1 MTKVLDKFILGLAKL
16 SPTNE
21 QELSAAKRRLAK
33 QLSCAIPNGADL
45 IAGLSLLPEAQ
56 AKPLKKL
63 LKKRAVRTMSGIAP
77 VAVLTTPYPCPGR
90 CAYCPTDKDV
100 PQSYLANEPAVMRAI
115 HCKFDPYEQVIYR
128 LTALE
133 ANGHEPTKIEL
144 IVIGGTWSAL
154 PEAYQYWFIKECFRA
169 ANDYPKQFPISNF
182 QFSNKSQITISKPLN
197 KSFKTKLFSEQK
209 RNETAKYKIIGLTLE
224 TRPDY
229 INEAELWRM
238 RELGATRVE
247 IGVQAL
253 DDKIL
258 KLNRRGSTVA
268 DIIQATKLLKNFGFK
283 VTYHFMPALPG
294 STPARDR
301 RMYQDMFTKLNLIA
315 EIIINS
321 KTKPATLKKFLSKSI
336 TNNNFD
342 PDQIKFY
349 PTVVTKGSLLYRWWK
364 AGKYKPYSD
373 KTLRQLIIDCK
384 AMTPPFVRIIRLI
397 RDIPGVSIMAGNKIT
412 NLRQIMKEAGVVCHC
427 LRCREAGSAVFTLA
441 DVHLFIQKYR
451 ASGSDEYFISF
462 ASRDQNRVY
471 GFARLRL
478 GPDNVLSPATAL
490 LRELHVYGELVSV
503 GARRAKTQHQG
514 LGKRLLFQA
523 ETLARLAGYTQMAVI
538 SGVGVRGYYKK
549 LGYSLHKT
557 YLVKTLIITKTKI

>member
-1 MTKVLDKFILGLAKL
+1 MTKVLDKFILGLAEL
-16 SPTNE
+16 SPKNE
-21 QELSAAKRRLAK
+21 RELSTAKRRLAK

-45 IAGLSLLPEAQ
+45 IAGLSLLPKASAQ
-56 AKPLKKL
+56 PLKKL

-90 CAYCPTDKDV
+90 CAYCPTDKNV

-128 LTALE
+128 LKALE

-154 PEAYQYWFIKECFRA
+154 PDAYQYWFIKECFRA
-169 ANDYPKQFPISNF
+169 ANNFPHNTQRATHNAS
-182 QFSNKSQITISKPLN
+182 
-197 KSFKTKLFSEQK
+197 TKKLSLLKKELAKEQK
-209 RNETAKYKIIGLTLE
+209 KNEKAKYKIIGLTLE

-258 KLNRRGSTVA
+258 KHNRRDSTVA
-268 DIIQATKLLKNFGFK
+268 DIIKATKLLKNFGFK

-294 STPARDR
+294 STPKHDR
-301 RMYQDMFTKLNLIA
+301 RMYQNMFTKLNLIA
-315 EIIINS
+315 EIAINP
-321 KTKPATLKKFLSKSI
+321 KTKPATLKKLLNQPVI
-336 TNNNFD
+336 NNNFD

-349 PTVVTKGSLLYRWWK
+349 PTVVTKGSLLYRWYRS
-364 AGKYKPYSD
+364 GKYKPYAD
-373 KTLRQLIIDCK
+373 KTLRRLIIDCK
-384 AMTPPFVRIIRLI
+384 QITPPFVRIIRLI
-397 RDIPGVSIMAGNKIT
+397 RDIPGVSIIAGNKIT
-412 NLRQIMKEAGVVCHC
+412 NLRQIIKEAGVICHC
-427 LRCREAGSAVFTLA
+427 LRCREVGQTVFTLA

-451 ASGSDEYFISF
+451 ASDGDEYFISF
-462 ASRDQNRVY
+462 ASRDQNKIY

-478 GPDNVLSPATAL
+478 DPNNILSPATAL

-503 GARRAKTQHQG
+503 GARQSKTQHQG

-523 ETLARLAGYTQMAVI
+523 ETLAQLAGYTQMAVI

-549 LGYSLHKT
+549 LGYKLKGT
-557 YLVKTLIITKTKI
+557 YLVKKIKSV

>member
-1 MTKVLDKFILGLAKL
+1 
-16 SPTNE
+16 
-21 QELSAAKRRLAK
+21 
-33 QLSCAIPNGADL
+33 
-45 IAGLSLLPEAQ
+45 
-56 AKPLKKL
+56 
-63 LKKRAVRTMSGIAP
+63 
-77 VAVLTTPYPCPGR
+77 
-90 CAYCPTDKDV
+90 
-100 PQSYLANEPAVMRAI
+100 MRAI
-115 HCKFDPYEQVIYR
+115 HCHYNPYEQVIYR

-169 ANDYPKQFPISNF
+169 ANAYGKSKIQISNVK
-182 QFSNKSQITISKPLN
+182 SNPKSKFPKLSLKT
-197 KSFKTKLFSEQK
+197 FKKQLLEEQK
-209 RNETAKYKIIGLTLE
+209 QNEKAKYKIIGLTLE

-229 INEAELWRM
+229 INEQELWRM

-268 DIIQATKLLKNFGFK
+268 DIIKATKLLKNFGFK

-301 RMYQDMFTKLNLIA
+301 RMYQDMFTKLNKIVEVALPD
-315 EIIINS
+315 
-321 KTKPATLKKFLSKSI
+321 KTKPATLKKLLNQNVA
-336 TNNNFD
+336 NNNFD

-349 PTVVTKGSLLYRWWK
+349 PTVVTKGSLLYRWWR

-373 KTLRQLIIDCK
+373 KTLRQLVIACK
-384 AMTPPFVRIIRLI
+384 QITPPFVRIIRLI
-397 RDIPGVSIMAGNKIT
+397 RDIPGVSIEAGNKIT
-412 NLRQIMKEAGVVCHC
+412 NLRQIMKEAGVICHC
-427 LRCREAGSAVFTLA
+427 LRCREIGQAMFTLA

-451 ASGSDEYFISF
+451 ASDGDEYFISF
-462 ASRDQNRVY
+462 ASRDQSQLY

-478 GPDNVLSPATAL
+478 SPDNILSPATAL

-503 GARRAKTQHQG
+503 GASQSKTQHQG
-514 LGKRLLFQA
+514 LGKRLLSQA
-523 ETLARLAGYTQMAVI
+523 ETLARLAGYTQMAII

-549 LGYSLHKT
+549 MGYKLSRT
-557 YLVKTLIITKTKI
+557 YLIKKINNHI